1 MGYLIILICMM
12 IVIMNILKIIF
23 AEMDGR
29 RANKQFNV
37 AYFLQF
43 TRPFAY
49 GRTSYIIFIAL
60 LIFLFT
66 NDLPLFSMAWLLEF
80 VTLLCV
86 SVIIDVV
93 SQFTYY
99 KYAQRR
105 FKDGVD
111 KAIAI
116 RNKINEEKTIENKE
130 DIIYPEPGLGFEE
143 VVESYLTPE
152 DHLGIASM
160 DAGEFADSIRNLPD
174 VTYVIDTRKVD
185 AEHRLA
191 DKGVKVTTLTQ
202 ENRLPFKDGKLDTYI
217 VAYTNFDKT
226 DVHRI
231 LKMDGILLV
240 KQRGGD
246 NLKELNPLYMPIN
259 PNTKWNKYACQ
270 AILDQNGFTIL
281 DGKEQLAKIGFRSLS
296 ALFTYLK
303 EAMPDRVTN
312 SDMYINQYAYIDEC
326 MKQRGFF
333 ELTIHEFYLVC
344 RKK

>member
-1 MGYLIILICMM
+1 MGYLIILICTM

-29 RANKQFNV
+29 RASKQFNV

-43 TRPFAY
+43 TRPFTY

-99 KYAQRR
+99 KYAKRR

-116 RNKINEEKTIENKE
+116 QSKINEEKTIDNKE

-143 VVESYLTPE
+143 IVESYLLLE

-160 DAGEFADSIRNLPD
+160 DAGEFADSIHNLPD
-174 VTYVIDTRKVD
+174 VTYVIDTKKVD

-191 DKGVKVTTLTQ
+191 DKGIKVTSLTQ
-202 ENRLPFKDGKLDTYI
+202 DKRLPFKDEKLDDYI
-217 VAYTNFDKT
+217 VVYTNFDKA
-226 DVHRI
+226 DVLRI
-231 LKMDGILLV
+231 LKPGGLLFV

-246 NLKELNPLYMPIN
+246 NLKELNPIYMPIN
-259 PNTKWNKYACQ
+259 PTAKWNKYACQ
-270 AILDQNGFTIL
+270 AILDQNGFNII
-281 DGKEQLAKIGFRSLS
+281 DGKEQMAKIGFRSLS
-296 ALFTYLK
+296 GLFTYLK
-303 EAMPDRVTN
+303 SVMPDRVTN
-312 SDMYINQYAYIDEC
+312 SDMYVNQYAYIDEC
-326 MKQRGFF
+326 IKQRGFF